1 MRMGSHRCYLP
12 CDQNSRSK
20 GILVFMTCN
29 NTGTAAQSQL
39 SVTHCPQVVGQGSA
53 ALRLVALFTP
63 STLLLMSVLNQHGFK
78 CFTFPLRAML
88 PSHDTRDLLLV
99 EGDQT
104 RSLTKM
110 FTVSKSGCPVSS
122 LHHFPRSGN
131 QVTKPSTCPTA
142 EEGCVIWVFW
152 ANSRQAAEGAPVSSV
167 DWIAGRRAAKQSLRF
182 LFVVWPYP
190 GSLFP
195 RNHLDRWQVFPL

>member
-39 SVTHCPQVVGQGSA
+39 SVTHCPQVVRQGSA

-63 STLLLMSVLNQHGFK
+63 STLLLISVLNQHGFK

-88 PSHDTRDLLLV
+88 PSHDTRDL
-99 EGDQT
+99 GWW
-104 RSLTKM
+104 K
-110 FTVSKSGCPVSS
+110 
-122 LHHFPRSGN
+122 
-131 QVTKPSTCPTA
+131 VTKPAPLLKCLQL
-142 EEGCVIWVFW
+142 
-152 ANSRQAAEGAPVSSV
+152 ANQAALCLPYI
-167 DWIAGRRAAKQSLRF
+167 IAQGRVIK
-182 LFVVWPYP
+182 
-190 GSLFP
+190 
-195 RNHLDRWQVFPL
+195 